1 MLGFWRLL
9 LPLEELKHKFL
20 ILFVTAQRGEVLAM
34 TGSSSRGTKF
44 KGIGRVA
51 DNLLAVSPKDIWI
64 PAVVLYE
71 LESGIAKSTSPN
83 KRMRQLGELCALAE
97 VLPFGYA
104 EAKTSATIRAALEK
118 KGTPIG
124 PYDVMIA
131 GTALSK
137 QGVLV
142 TSNTKEFRRVPK
154 LQIIDWL

>member
-1 MLGFWRLL
+1 MYILDTNT
-9 LPLEELKHKFL
+9 L
-20 ILFVTAQRGEVLAM
+20 IYF
-34 TGSSSRGTKF
+34 F
-44 KGIGRVA
+44 KGIGNVA
-51 DNLLAVSPKDIWI
+51 DKLLTASPKDIGI

-71 LESGIAKSTSPN
+71 LEYGIAKSSSPK
-83 KRMRQLGELCALAE
+83 KRTKQLEELCASIE
-97 VLPFGYA
+97 VLTFGNE
-104 EAKTSATIRAALEK
+104 EAKTSAMIRAVLEK

-154 LQIIDWL
+154 LQIVDWL